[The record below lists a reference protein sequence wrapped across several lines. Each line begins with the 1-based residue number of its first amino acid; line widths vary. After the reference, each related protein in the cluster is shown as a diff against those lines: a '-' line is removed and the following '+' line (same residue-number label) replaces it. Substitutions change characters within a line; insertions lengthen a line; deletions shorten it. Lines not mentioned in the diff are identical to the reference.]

1 MSTRTPTPEQQ
12 AAIDAAGEV
21 LVSASAGSGK
31 TFVMIEKMIAL
42 ILSGKA
48 DVSSVLAVTFTNLA
62 AGEMKERLRAA
73 LSARINAEPD
83 PAVRARLKA
92 QLSEVP
98 SADVCTLHAFC
109 VNVIRR
115 YFYEAGIDGNFRVLE
130 ETEADKLR
138 ERAVARAFDALLEQ
152 DSPRFASLCRA
163 FAGSRGFGR
172 LREVV
177 RKAHEKVISRADYT
191 DFLGGIAAK
200 YTESAFDALA
210 AEALAPVRAAAE
222 RLRGK
227 CIALSAACEP
237 FLRAG
242 LFTEKH
248 VAFLEG
254 RRALAEEVLAAED
267 VFAAAKLFEG
277 LKLMSKPP
285 NTKLKAAGSE
295 GALALDERMASL
307 KEEVDGLKK
316 MLAAFR
322 PREEELAV
330 FLSSGEIAAG
340 LAEAVLAYDAEYAA
354 LKRRAG
360 GLDFSDLEH
369 KCLALLEI
377 PRVGAEVRGRYTHV
391 FVDEYQD
398 VNPAQERILSLVAGE
413 NVFMVGDAKQSIY
426 GFRGCSPAFF
436 SEKYE
441 LLRGEGRALTLNGN
455 FRSCTAVLEAVNRLF
470 SGVMTRESCS
480 VDYAGTSVMAA
491 GSPAQEGGRV
501 RIEFV
506 PEAEEKERAQRDV
519 YSVAANLGPAE
530 DEEFAEGALIADIIL
545 QETGSARHDPSAGGE
560 ARTDFGDIVV
570 LTRSMTGRAGRIV
583 AELVRRGI
591 PVAAAAEVNICDY
604 PEVKTMIALLQFLDN
619 GAQDIP
625 LAASLKSAAGG
636 VTDEELARIRL
647 AGKRPGGK
655 DEPFYLACERYAAEG
670 TDALAAKLRAF
681 FARAAS
687 LRLRMQVKG
696 AAEVLAALL
705 AETGME
711 ADLLARPCGAERVRR
726 VRRLIEECGQLS
738 VSAFLDKLKSGGYR
752 VGFSESGGGNAVRVM
767 TMHAAKGL
775 EFPVVI
781 AAGMNARFS
790 DKDLR
795 GVLFDDEW
803 GFAPN
808 AYDFEART
816 RSETIL
822 RTVVHGRLVRRRAA
836 DEMRLLYVALTRA
849 KSALHLVFSEEK
861 PFSPE
866 RAAEASCFADF
877 VDLTAFRDCYAPVFG
892 GRLEPPAERVFTAG
906 EADEAARDAVRAMY
920 RAPYPHAAALGL
932 PVKTSPSQLLRERRE
947 GAAAVPAAEGETDA
961 DRRAAEEFYTSPADA
976 ATGTAYHAFLENVDF
991 SAPPAEEIA
1000 RVRAQLPPEQAALLD
1015 DAHLASILAMPV
1027 FASLRGAALRR
1038 EQPFLLG
1045 LPASRLYPGASED
1058 TVLVQGV
1065 IDLLAVRGE
1074 EAVVVDYKYSSHS
1087 EEQLKQDYA
1096 AQVDL
1101 YVAAASQWPG
1111 VRRVSAYLVN
1121 ILRGYCVRV
1130 R

>member
-1 MSTRTPTPEQQ
+1 
-12 AAIDAAGEV
+12 
-21 LVSASAGSGK
+21 
-31 TFVMIEKMIAL
+31 
-42 ILSGKA
+42 
-48 DVSSVLAVTFTNLA
+48 
-62 AGEMKERLRAA
+62 
-73 LSARINAEPD
+73 
-83 PAVRARLKA
+83 
-92 QLSEVP
+92 
-98 SADVCTLHAFC
+98 
-109 VNVIRR
+109 
-115 YFYEAGIDGNFRVLE
+115 
-130 ETEADKLR
+130 
-138 ERAVARAFDALLEQ
+138 
-152 DSPRFASLCRA
+152 
-163 FAGSRGFGR
+163 
-172 LREVV
+172 
-177 RKAHEKVISRADYT
+177 
-191 DFLGGIAAK
+191 
-200 YTESAFDALA
+200 
-210 AEALAPVRAAAE
+210 
-222 RLRGK
+222 
-227 CIALSAACEP
+227 
-237 FLRAG
+237 
-242 LFTEKH
+242 
-248 VAFLEG
+248 
-254 RRALAEEVLAAED
+254 
-267 VFAAAKLFEG
+267 
-277 LKLMSKPP
+277 
-285 NTKLKAAGSE
+285 
-295 GALALDERMASL
+295 
-307 KEEVDGLKK
+307 
-316 MLAAFR
+316 
-322 PREEELAV
+322 
-330 FLSSGEIAAG
+330 
-340 LAEAVLAYDAEYAA
+340 
-354 LKRRAG
+354 
-360 GLDFSDLEH
+360 
-369 KCLALLEI
+369 
-377 PRVGAEVRGRYTHV
+377 
-391 FVDEYQD
+391 
-398 VNPAQERILSLVAGE
+398 
-413 NVFMVGDAKQSIY
+413 
-426 GFRGCSPAFF
+426 
-436 SEKYE
+436 
-441 LLRGEGRALTLNGN
+441 
-455 FRSCTAVLEAVNRLF
+455 
-470 SGVMTRESCS
+470 
-480 VDYAGTSVMAA
+480 
-491 GSPAQEGGRV
+491 
-501 RIEFV
+501 
-506 PEAEEKERAQRDV
+506 
-519 YSVAANLGPAE
+519 
-530 DEEFAEGALIADIIL
+530 
-545 QETGSARHDPSAGGE
+545 
-560 ARTDFGDIVV
+560 
-570 LTRSMTGRAGRIV
+570 
-583 AELVRRGI
+583 
-591 PVAAAAEVNICDY
+591 
-604 PEVKTMIALLQFLDN
+604 MIALLQFLDN

-781 AAGMNARFS
+781 VAGMNARFS

-1000 RVRAQLPPEQAALLD
+1000 RVRAQLPP
-1015 DAHLASILAMPV
+1015 
-1027 FASLRGAALRR
+1027 
-1038 EQPFLLG
+1038 
-1045 LPASRLYPGASED
+1045 
-1058 TVLVQGV
+1058 
-1065 IDLLAVRGE
+1065 
-1074 EAVVVDYKYSSHS
+1074 
-1087 EEQLKQDYA
+1087 
-1096 AQVDL
+1096 
-1101 YVAAASQWPG
+1101 
-1111 VRRVSAYLVN
+1111 
-1121 ILRGYCVRV
+1121 
-1130 R
+1130 